1 MKFKLEPVFKL
12 RESVEKAKKRELG
25 IAISYKH
32 GLDNKKNILLSHK
45 VAAITELR
53 QQIIQSLEVERLK
66 QLRIYSNY
74 INGQLQK
81 INTEI
86 VKASEIIE
94 EKKIEVA
101 EAMKQKKVIEKLK
114 EIKIQEIYEEQI
126 RQEASLLDEIISYKY
141 TTKERGE

>member
-1 MKFKLEPVFKL
+1 MKFKLEPVLKL
-12 RESVEKAKKRELG
+12 RESIEKVKKRELG
-25 IAISYKH
+25 VATSYKQ

-45 VAAITELR
+45 AAAITEVR
-53 QQIIQSLEVERLK
+53 EQIVQSLEVERLK

-74 INGQLQK
+74 IDGQIQK

-86 VKASEIIE
+86 VKASEIVE

-101 EAMKQKKVIEKLK
+101 EAMKQRKMIEKLK

-126 RQEASLLDEIISYKY
+126 RQEASLLDEIVSYKY